1 MYKGFNL
8 TLEKEQFDDF
18 DHLVKEGSKS
28 YLSVKKAISD
38 KIETFKNQD
47 GTIDASKMQ
56 SDWFPRIP
64 ASIFLSHS
72 HADEK
77 LAIAFAAW
85 VKDTFNLDV
94 FIDSCLWGNS
104 ATLLKL
110 LDDAYCKIPN
120 SKSYNYQLRNLTT
133 SHVHMMLQTALADM
147 IYNTECVIF
156 LNTPNSISPEDVISK
171 TFSPW
176 IYSELTTTAI
186 VHNKTKEEYRKHYI
200 AESRYY
206 SSGGIIVPKFKY
218 NAPIEHLTNI
228 GADDLNNWLEIWK
241 ISQKAGKPMHCLD
254 ALYCGT
260 K

>member
-1 MYKGFNL
+1 
-8 TLEKEQFDDF
+8 
-18 DHLVKEGSKS
+18 
-28 YLSVKKAISD
+28 
-38 KIETFKNQD
+38 
-47 GTIDASKMQ
+47 MQ
-56 SDWFPRIP
+56 GGWFPRTP

-72 HADEK
+72 HVDEK
-77 LAIAFAAW
+77 LAIAFVTW
-85 VKDTFNLDV
+85 VKRHFNLDV

-120 SKSYNYQLRNLTT
+120 SNSYNYQLRKLTT

-176 IYSELTTTAI
+176 IYSELTTTSI

-200 AESRYY
+200 AEKSPFFQWRHEYSKIQIQCSRRTSYKTWCY
-206 SSGGIIVPKFKY
+206 RPEKLG
-218 NAPIEHLTNI
+218 
-228 GADDLNNWLEIWK
+228 
-241 ISQKAGKPMHCLD
+241 
-254 ALYCGT
+254 
-260 K
+260 